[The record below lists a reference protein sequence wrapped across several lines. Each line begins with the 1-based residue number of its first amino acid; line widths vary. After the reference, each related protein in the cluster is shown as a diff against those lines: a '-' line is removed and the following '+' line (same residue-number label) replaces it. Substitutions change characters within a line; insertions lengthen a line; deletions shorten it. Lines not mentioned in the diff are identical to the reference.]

1 MAAIT
6 PFTAKACP
14 WANLAIIIG
23 AKGKI
28 CAPTTI
34 ENRMRL
40 LALWLWM
47 IALMPS
53 AQAQVASPYAID
65 IPKWFSET
73 FLDFREDVRDAA
85 RDGKRVLVYF
95 GQDGCPYC
103 TELMQTSFTQPRIV
117 DKTRRNFVAIAL
129 NVWGD
134 REVIW
139 VDGKT
144 GIDGKP
150 EREKDFAKRM
160 KVQFTPT
167 LFLLDEKGAIA
178 ARLNGYYPPHRMEA
192 ALDYAAARL
201 EKKQPFAA
209 YMRGAVKEAASE
221 TLHEEPFFMK
231 PPYTLKR
238 QPRGKPLAVLFET
251 RSCSGCDEMHRE
263 AFQRPMVVKQLAQF
277 DIARFALGERTE
289 LIRPDGR
296 KTSADAWARELQ
308 IAYTPSIVFFAA
320 NGREV
325 FRVEAY
331 LRPFHLAASFDYVSS
346 GAYRKEPSLQRFIQ
360 ARTEQMRERG
370 QPVDLWK

>member
-1 MAAIT
+1 
-6 PFTAKACP
+6 
-14 WANLAIIIG
+14 
-23 AKGKI
+23 
-28 CAPTTI
+28 
-34 ENRMRL
+34 MRL
-40 LALWLWM
+40 LALLWM
-47 IALMPS
+47 FALALV
-53 AQAQVASPYAID
+53 AQAQVVAPYAID

-85 RDGKRVLVYF
+85 KDGKRVLIYF

-103 TELMQTSFTQPRIV
+103 AELMQTSFTQPRIV
-117 DKTRRNFVAIAL
+117 DKTRKNFVAIAL

-134 REVIW
+134 REVTW
-139 VDGKT
+139 
-144 GIDGKP
+144 IDGKA

-192 ALDYAAARL
+192 ALDYVAGRL
-201 EKKQPFAA
+201 EKKQSFAA
-209 YMRGAVKEAASE
+209 YMRTAVTEAASE
-221 TLHEEPFFMK
+221 TLHDEPFFMK
-231 PPYTLKR
+231 PPYTLARK
-238 QPRGKPLAVLFET
+238 PRGRPLAVLFET

-263 AFQRPMVVKQLAQF
+263 GFQRPEVAKQLAQF
-277 DIARFALGERTE
+277 DVARFALGERTE

-296 KTSADAWARELQ
+296 KTSADVWARELK
-308 IAYTPSIVFFAA
+308 IAYTPTVVFFAET
-320 NGREV
+320 GREV

-331 LRPFHLAASFDYVSS
+331 VRPFHLAAAFDYVSS

-360 ARTEQMRERG
+360 ARAAQMRERG

>member
-1 MAAIT
+1 
-6 PFTAKACP
+6 
-14 WANLAIIIG
+14 
-23 AKGKI
+23 
-28 CAPTTI
+28 
-34 ENRMRL
+34 MRL
-40 LALWLWM
+40 LLPLLWTM
-47 IALMPS
+47 AQISA
-53 AQAQVASPYAID
+53 AQAQVVAPYAID
-65 IPKWFSET
+65 IPKWFTET

-85 RDGKRVLVYF
+85 KDGKRVLIYF

-103 TELMQTSFTQPRIV
+103 AELMHTSFTQPRIV
-117 DKTRRNFVAIAL
+117 DKTRGNFVAIAL

-167 LFLLDEKGAIA
+167 LFLLNEKGGMV

-192 ALDYAAARL
+192 ALDYVAGRL
-201 EKKQPFAA
+201 EKKQSFAD
-209 YMRGAVKEAASE
+209 YMRTSVKEAASE
-221 TLHEEPFFMK
+221 TLHDEPFFMK
-231 PPYTLKR
+231 PPYTLTRKPGGR
-238 QPRGKPLAVLFET
+238 PLAVLFET

-263 AFQRPMVVKQLAQF
+263 GFRRAEVAKQLARF
-277 DIARFALGERTE
+277 DVARFALGERSD
-289 LIRPDGR
+289 LIRPDGK
-296 KTSADAWARELQ
+296 KTSADAWARELK
-308 IAYTPSIVFFAA
+308 IAYTPSIVFFGES
-320 NGREV
+320 GREV

-331 LRPFHLAASFDYVSS
+331 VRPFHLAAALDYVSS

-360 ARTEQMRERG
+360 SRAEQMRERG